1 MLYRDLLIGTYAVL
15 ALLHYL
21 FDATVT
27 AKTKKNEKN
36 ATNQDDVIDKAKTT
50 TKPRDIV
57 QSLMSFLV
65 IVTALLLSLIYPA
78 KPIKFI
84 FSLLSFS
91 LWIGV
96 LPYSISGFI
105 EYVFIKPLDYELTK
119 EREKI
124 LTFIGFAMLLV
135 CSEISLESR
144 IIQIKHWLAG
154 VKPVVADVSLMAGF
168 TFWYFTVSFFILYY
182 VVLSLHKIVVLIN
195 SKFNLKDITTPK
207 KHIKK
212 LTRRFSLA
220 QSVANRIDSLT
231 QKKKWKKIGYY
242 FLWFICSLVDGLII
256 PIQVIIKNLTIACL
270 FSLQILILPGF
281 RKLFIALGKNQGKS
295 IIIISRVLLVGSL
308 LFVYL
313 IDKYMKLFSAQGS
326 EIYEFMCSVF
336 IIPFLITQLIE
347 IRRKKKN
354 ITCKPVE
361 D

>member
-84 FSLLSFS
+84 LSLLSFS

-105 EYVFIKPLDYELTK
+105 EYVLLNPWIMSLRKSG
-119 EREKI
+119 KI

-270 FSLQILILPGF
+270 FSC
-281 RKLFIALGKNQGKS
+281 KYLFYLDLENC
-295 IIIISRVLLVGSL
+295 LLL
-308 LFVYL
+308 
-313 IDKYMKLFSAQGS
+313 
-326 EIYEFMCSVF
+326 
-336 IIPFLITQLIE
+336 
-347 IRRKKKN
+347 
-354 ITCKPVE
+354 
-361 D
+361 